1 MIVFGFIYNPNI
13 LLVTKLF
20 TFILF
25 TFLFSSI
32 SLAQETD
39 QITDRFEDARIDSL
53 FNDLFYGDDGFF
65 QVPTLKKNYE
75 LIYFRTNY
83 DSRTFFAGREIGE
96 QQYNLSSQLYYL
108 HSRGI
113 FLGMSGA
120 WYSQLDPGYRTTVF
134 SLGFSKALK
143 KHKFFRY
150 RLSYDYYLF
159 NSGDVDYDPLYTSGA
174 NAGITLK
181 SSSLGTR
188 FNASFLLGKEVGT
201 QLSWDLYG
209 KIKLIKLGTYDNI
222 SFDPELSLYFGSEAV
237 EFQLNEVLIDPETNL
252 EYSSYYEDVFG
263 LMNVQIE
270 LPLSVVYKSFDIEA
284 SWVHNFPQSMDDQIG
299 YLESS
304 FFRFSLGYFFN
315 L

>member
-1 MIVFGFIYNPNI
+1 
-13 LLVTKLF
+13 
-20 TFILF
+20 
-25 TFLFSSI
+25 
-32 SLAQETD
+32 
-39 QITDRFEDARIDSL
+39 
-53 FNDLFYGDDGFF
+53 
-65 QVPTLKKNYE
+65 
-75 LIYFRTNY
+75 
-83 DSRTFFAGREIGE
+83 
-96 QQYNLSSQLYYL
+96 
-108 HSRGI
+108 
-113 FLGMSGA
+113 MSGA

-181 SSSLGTR
+181 SNSLGTR

-201 QLSWDLYG
+201 QLSWDFYG
-209 KIKLIKLGTYDNI
+209 KIKLIKLGTYDNV
-222 SFDPELSLYFGSEAV
+222 SFDPEVSLYFGSEAV
-237 EFQLNEVLIDPETNL
+237 EFQLNEVLIDPETNMG
-252 EYSSYYEDVFG
+252 YSSYYEDVFG